1 MSRKL
6 SRKSEICR
14 ENIGVMTKRSA
25 QIDDLQAILG
35 SFTNGATIAELHSA
49 ISEKVT
55 TRTLQRWIADLQQQG
70 KVTVSGK
77 GRSIRYHLSPTI
89 SDVVGQAEPA
99 IPLSFS
105 ARETLNY
112 VLLPLDHRLKTGYNT
127 NFLRKYRPN
136 VDTYLSAAER
146 SKLMTIGHTARENE
160 PAGTYA
166 RQVLQ
171 RLLIDLSW
179 NSSRLEGNTY
189 SLLDTQ
195 RLLSQ
200 GAPADEKTVAET
212 QMILNHKDAIE
223 FLVDTVPD
231 IGFNR
236 YTIMNLHA
244 LLSHNLLTNPAAS
257 GRLRTFPVGITSSTY
272 LPPSLPS
279 VIEENFMILL
289 EKAGFIQD
297 PFEQAF
303 FIMVQLP
310 YLQPFEDVNKRVSRL
325 AANIPLNKLNLA
337 PLSFVGVPRDLY
349 IQGLLGV
356 YERNR
361 VDLLM
366 EVFLYAYERSAVRYG
381 EVRQT
386 LGEPDPFRLRYR
398 EDIRRLV
405 SEIITQALPQDKA
418 QEHITVYVQQL
429 PEVDRD
435 TFIEVVETELLS
447 LHEGNFARY
456 RILPSQFAAWQEI
469 WKGNA
474 LE

>member
-1 MSRKL
+1 MR
-6 SRKSEICR
+6 
-14 ENIGVMTKRSA
+14 A
-25 QIDDLQAILG
+25 
-35 SFTNGATIAELHSA
+35 
-49 ISEKVT
+49 
-55 TRTLQRWIADLQQQG
+55 
-70 KVTVSGK
+70 SGK
-77 GRSIRYHLSPTI
+77 GRSIRYHLSQATA
-89 SDVVGQAEPA
+89 DVVGQAEPA
-99 IPLSFS
+99 ILLSFS
-105 ARETLNY
+105 AKETFNY
-112 VLLPLDHRLKTGYNT
+112 VQLPLDRRLKTGYNAD
-127 NFLRKYRPN
+127 FLRKYRPN
-136 VDTYLSAAER
+136 IDTYLSAAER
-146 SKLMTIGHTARENE
+146 SKLMILGQTARRNE

-200 GAPADEKTVAET
+200 GAASDEKTVAET

-223 FLVDTVPD
+223 FLVDAVPD

-236 YTIMNLHA
+236 YTFMNLHA
-244 LLSHNLLTNPAAS
+244 LLSHNLLANTAAS
-257 GRLRTFPVGITSSTY
+257 GRLRTFPVGIRSSTY
-272 LPPSLPS
+272 LPPGLPS

-289 EKAGFIQD
+289 EKASFIQD

-361 VDLLM
+361 VDLLK
-366 EVFLYAYERSAVRYG
+366 EVFLYTYERSAIRYG
-381 EVRQT
+381 ELRQT
-386 LGEPDPFRLRYR
+386 IGEPDPFRLRYR

-405 SEIITQALPQDKA
+405 SEIVTHALPQNKA
-418 QEHITVYVQQL
+418 QEHITAYVRQL

-456 RILPSQFAAWQEI
+456 RILPSQFAAWQEV

-474 LE
+474 PE

>member
-1 MSRKL
+1 MSGKA
-6 SRKSEICR
+6 EICR
-14 ENIGVMTKRSA
+14 ENLGVMAKRSIQNA
-25 QIDDLQAILG
+25 DLQTILDR
-35 SFTNGATIAELHSA
+35 FPDGATIAEIHSA
-49 ISEKVT
+49 IGEQVT
-55 TRTLQRWIADLQQQG
+55 TRTLQRWLADLQQQG
-70 KVTVSGK
+70 KVRVSGK
-77 GRSIRYHLSPTI
+77 GRAIRYHLEPTI
-89 SDVVGQAEPA
+89 ANVGRQAEPT
-99 IPLSFS
+99 IPLSFL
-105 ARETLNY
+105 AKETLNY
-112 VLLPLDHRLKTGYNT
+112 VQQPLDRRVKAGYNAD
-127 NFLRKYRPN
+127 FLREYRPN

-146 SKLMTIGHTARENE
+146 SKLMILGQTARQNE

-200 GAPADEKTVAET
+200 GAPSDEKTVAET

-223 FLVDTVPD
+223 FLVDAASD

-244 LLSHNLLTNPAAS
+244 LLSHNLLANPAAS

-279 VIEENFMILL
+279 IIEENFMILL
-289 EKAGFIQD
+289 EKASFIQD

-361 VDLLM
+361 VDLLK

-405 SEIITQALPQDKA
+405 AEIVTQALPQDKA
-418 QEHITVYVQQL
+418 QEHITAYIRQL

-435 TFIEVVETELLS
+435 TFTEVVETELLS

-456 RILPSQFAAWQEI
+456 RILPSQFAAWQEV

-474 LE
+474 PE